1 MSSYDDLFRQEASDR
16 SIANVSEQ
24 PFDKEAWAQ
33 KKQELRQWTY
43 ETIDAATT
51 AIAQSGEQFQQY
63 LDVQSRFDR
72 YSVSNALLIL
82 AQRPE
87 ATRIADFETWKEQG
101 AYIRRKETGFYIL
114 EPSEEYEREDGTKGI
129 SYNPKKMF
137 DIAQTTASPK
147 REQLLP
153 LDDRTRIKALM
164 DRSPVPIA
172 VSDMLP
178 SDVQALYQPDMRTI
192 VIRRGMDAGDIF
204 RSLAQELAHVELE
217 RGDSCYSR
225 SAYAFHA
232 YCASYMLCKQFGVE
246 ASSFRFQRAPEKL
259 KDKEP
264 QQIRAELTAMK
275 DAANEIAHRMNRML
289 TQQQQRQPNRTDK
302 AR

>member
-1 MSSYDDLFRQEASDR
+1 MSNFDDLFRQEATGR
-16 SIANVSEQ
+16 SGTNTSEQ
-24 PFDKEAWAQ
+24 PFDKDAWAQ

-43 ETIDAATT
+43 DTVDAATT
-51 AIAQSGEQFQQY
+51 AIAQSGQQFQQY

-82 AQRPE
+82 TQRPD
-87 ATRIADFETWKEQG
+87 ATRIADFEAWKEQG
-101 AYIRRKETGFYIL
+101 VYIRRKETGFYIL
-114 EPSEEYEREDGTKGI
+114 EPGEEYQREDGTKGI

-137 DIAQTTASPK
+137 DIAQTTASQK
-147 REQLLP
+147 REQPLP

-164 DRSPVPIA
+164 ERSPVPIA
-172 VSDMLP
+172 MSDTLP
-178 SDVQALYQPDMRTI
+178 PDVQALYQPDTHSI

-204 RSLAQELAHVELE
+204 RSLAQELAHAELE
-217 RGDSCYSR
+217 RGDNGYSR

-232 YCASYMLCKQFGVE
+232 YCASYMLSKQLGVQT
-246 ASSFRFQRAPEKL
+246 SSFRFQRAPEKL

-264 QQIRAELTAMK
+264 QQIRAELATMK
-275 DAANEIAHRMNRML
+275 EAAHEIARRMNRVL
-289 TQQQQRQPNRTDK
+289 AQQQQRQPSRSDK